1 MCCVCG
7 LLHMKFEDTI
17 GTEKDW
23 QITVKQNSNA
33 TANCLLITVCLVSA
47 NANCGRHMPVEYI
60 GQ

>member
-1 MCCVCG
+1 
-7 LLHMKFEDTI
+7 MKFEDPI

-47 NANCGRHMPVEYI
+47 NANCGRHMPIEYI